1 MNSDQNFKPCPLNP
15 ILIKDRD
22 GNIRKARITSKEARD
37 ILGYSE
43 EEMQHLVK
51 IKHLCA
57 NGVVK
62 KSTKDIGYHKW
73 KFSTYYIYKC
83 CQDIDWMNEAEQH
96 LWAMTKDVMSKKGS
110 KKSNGKNRVKPFVIS
125 NN

>member
-1 MNSDQNFKPCPLNP
+1 MNSDQNFKPCFLNP
-15 ILIKDRD
+15 CLIRDRE
-22 GNIRKARITSKEARD
+22 GNTRKARITSKEARE

-57 NGVVK
+57 NGVIK
-62 KSTKDIGYHKW
+62 KSKKDVGYHKW

-110 KKSNGKNRVKPFVIS
+110 KKSKCINRVKEYDLS
-125 NN
+125 KN